1 MDTIEIIK
9 KAAEKGT
16 LERIRYLENNVPTS
30 MSSISVLPFFGD
42 LRSTLI
48 LSAML
53 LKRYREEAKGS
64 KYFILCSWPGYEG
77 LFPYVDEYW
86 TIKDKSLVKI
96 MASQTKDFSNNSE
109 TFVSVIRNLNHF
121 FEDVLDPSL
130 FEAYYDKGI
139 KQEFWNKFKHIKRYF
154 PSIPSVA
161 IMGPDFSRE
170 LSRRSGYKIF
180 LEPSTHIRRFHN
192 KQESFAIPKEFWVQL
207 VQVILNMGMVPVVYK
222 TINSYDIS
230 DVFVDKCVYVN
241 EENILKILGVMRFCD
256 CVLDVFN
263 GLSRLAIIARTP
275 YVVCDERTRFN
286 IYKEYELDDL
296 FSGSIP
302 REYIFSFPT
311 IIDLQNKGVWGYNI
325 LDIVANKLRLIVND
339 VDKNTLP
346 VTSETMDIVPYSVV
360 RNKKNKKFG
369 TKFIKV
375 PIV

>member
-9 KAAEKGT
+9 KAAEKGA
-16 LERIRYLENNVPTS
+16 LERIRYLESNVPTS
-30 MSSISVLPFFGD
+30 MSNISVLPFFGD

-86 TIKDKSLVKI
+86 TIKDKSLIKI
-96 MASQTKDFSNNSE
+96 MSSQTKDFGNDSE

-121 FEDVLDPSL
+121 FEDVLDPSI
-130 FEAYYDKGI
+130 FNAYYDKGI
-139 KQEFWNKFKHIKRYF
+139 KQEFWDKFKHVKRYF

-170 LSRRSGYKIF
+170 VARRPGHKIF

-192 KQESFAIPKEFWVQL
+192 KQESFAIPKEFWIQQVQA
-207 VQVILNMGMVPVVYK
+207 ILNMGMVPVVYK

-230 DVFVDKCVYVN
+230 DVFIDKCVYVN
-241 EENILKILGVMRFCD
+241 EENILKVLGVMRFCD

-286 IYKEYELDDL
+286 AYKEYELDDL
-296 FSGSIP
+296 FSSNIP

-339 VDKNTLP
+339 VDKNALP
-346 VTSETMDIVPYSVV
+346 MTSETLDIVPYSVV
-360 RNKKNKKFG
+360 RSKKNKKFG